1 MKNKFEKIKK
11 QLLKINVK
19 MKNTQKT
26 KKEKSNKN
34 TKNITERNKNVYK

>member
-26 KKEKSNKN
+26 KKRKIKQ
-34 TKNITERNKNVYK
+34 KYKKYNRKK